1 MSTEMTSQAVLVR
14 EEVKPAAQAPVVN
27 VKNVE
32 AEATTTQKQHML
44 FRHPTN
50 KMVGGVCGGLADF
63 TGIDVTFVR
72 LAWAAMTIIT
82 GGGGVLAYLALWMLL
97 PVGTVAAGQVSP
109 AVISLSDKNVIR
121 AAYVL
126 IGLGV
131 LWLLSNIGILGSLW
145 GAFWTVATIFFWPAL
160 LIGAGYLLLRGTNR
174 DLKQDF
180 ANMRSRVKMNVNGK
194 VPSSDE
200 VKDSMRDVRQRIP
213 LKRSRT
219 DKVLLGVCGG
229 LGKRLGIDPNLV
241 RLIWAA
247 FSIGSIG
254 MGVLV
259 YVAVGLLLPEETEE
273 DVMRAKMEAQNVQ
286 VVDGTVSS
294 AS

>member
-1 MSTEMTSQAVLVR
+1 MI
-14 EEVKPAAQAPVVN
+14 
-27 VKNVE
+27 
-32 AEATTTQKQHML
+32 
-44 FRHPTN
+44 
-50 KMVGGVCGGLADF
+50 GGVCGGLADF
-63 TGIDVTFVR
+63 TGIDATFIR
-72 LAWAAMTIIT
+72 LAWVVMTIIT
-82 GGGGVLAYLALWMLL
+82 SGGGVLAYLALWMLL

-109 AVISLSDKNVIR
+109 AVISLNEKNVIR

-131 LWLLSNIGILGSLW
+131 LWLLSNIGILGGLW

-160 LIGAGYLLLRGTNR
+160 LIGAGYLLLRGANR

-180 ANMRSRVKMNVNGK
+180 ANIRGRVKMNVNGK

-200 VKDSMRDVRQRIP
+200 VKDGVRDVRQRIP

-229 LGKRLGIDPNLV
+229 IGQRLGIDANLV

-273 DVMRAKMEAQNVQ
+273 DVVRARMEAQDVQ
-286 VVDGTVSS
+286 VVDGTVGS